1 MRFDDRPILFHE
13 QYAILTLCF
22 KALKNEQFRKNTTV
36 DKIKSHNKWGFEYQT
51 IKKYNNI

>member
-22 KALKNEQFRKNTTV
+22 KALKNERFRKNTTV

-51 IKKYNNI
+51 IKKYNI